1 MALCGFTNEKERGVL
16 YMDFKERI
24 YSVLIISAS
33 EKFNT
38 SLKELF
44 PEFKYTPVLFETNIS
59 TAKRTL
65 AEYDFDFVII
75 NSPLP
80 DDDGVRFAIDLSSK
94 NNSVVM
100 LLVRNEIYESIFE
113 KVSGYGVYTLP
124 KPTSRQIIGQ
134 SLDWMASTR
143 ERIRKFEKKAV
154 SLEDKMQ
161 EIRIINRAKWLLISE
176 LGMAENDA
184 HRYIEKQAMDRC
196 VSRKEI
202 AEEIIK
208 TYS

>member
-1 MALCGFTNEKERGVL
+1 
-16 YMDFKERI
+16 
-24 YSVLIISAS
+24 
-33 EKFNT
+33 
-38 SLKELF
+38 
-44 PEFKYTPVLFETNIS
+44 
-59 TAKRTL
+59 
-65 AEYDFDFVII
+65 
-75 NSPLP
+75 
-80 DDDGVRFAIDLSSK
+80 
-94 NNSVVM
+94 
-100 LLVRNEIYESIFE
+100 
-113 KVSGYGVYTLP
+113 
-124 KPTSRQIIGQ
+124 
-134 SLDWMASTR
+134 MASTR